1 MGRRP
6 KKEVVFLE
14 VSPKKQ
20 VVVLQLLSCVQLF
33 HDPMDYIAHQV
44 PLSMGFSRQQ
54 YQSGLPFPP
63 PGALPDPGV
72 KPLSPALA
80 GRFFTIEPPGKPKE
94 DIQMARKTHEKML
107 NITNYQRNANQNYN
121 LTPIRMAIIKNL
133 QATSAGEGVEKR
145 EPSYSV
151 GGNIFCYSH
160 WWPVWRFLKKL
171 KAEIT
176 YNLAIILLGTYL
188 DKNMVR
194 KDICTTV
201 FIAMLFPTA
210 KTSKQQIWPSGDE

>member
-1 MGRRP
+1 
-6 KKEVVFLE
+6 
-14 VSPKKQ
+14 
-20 VVVLQLLSCVQLF
+20 
-33 HDPMDYIAHQV
+33 
-44 PLSMGFSRQQ
+44 
-54 YQSGLPFPP
+54 
-63 PGALPDPGV
+63 
-72 KPLSPALA
+72 
-80 GRFFTIEPPGKPKE
+80 
-94 DIQMARKTHEKML
+94 
-107 NITNYQRNANQNYN
+107 
-121 LTPIRMAIIKNL
+121 MAIIKNL

-210 KTSKQQIWPSGDE
+210 KTSKKQIWPSGDEWLKQMQYIYMIKYYSAIKKNEIMSFASTWVDLEIDHNKWSQTEKDKYHMILLICGI